1 MAVASPVP
9 ELGVEVPLKEVER
22 ELSRQMKA
30 AHGEGEAPVRRVR
43 MSNLIVY
50 CNRTDDLA
58 PMVARLTDVGL
69 VHPARV
75 LLLLGEGKPGVG
87 LAAAVKV
94 ESRRLGSTEQACTEL
109 IILRAPENR
118 VDDLAFAVRSLIIGD
133 LPINLWW
140 AANVPPPLAGQLLL
154 DLGEY
159 AQQIMYDSLGWTEPA
174 RGMAATAGWIE
185 ATERSD
191 AGRWRVVSDLNWR
204 RLKYWRRFIAQA
216 IEELEAKH
224 AIGTLTELQSE
235 HGPHAVLQAWELA
248 GWMARLLGWKIQ
260 AGRMQQ
266 NVEMAW
272 TVQARHGDVVVR
284 IKRLE
289 QGPPEVRRVR
299 MIGTLA
305 GQPAVLNLFL
315 EDENQLTLQLEG
327 VAGEPR
333 TMMLPALSPAEVVGR
348 QLSDRERDPIF
359 RESMAIAQVMAQSL
373 LM

>member
-1 MAVASPVP
+1 MTVASAVP
-9 ELGVEVPLKEVER
+9 ELGIEVPLKEVER

-43 MSNLIVY
+43 MSNLIVF

-75 LLLLGEGKPGVG
+75 LLLLGEGNPDEGIT
-87 LAAAVKV
+87 AAVKV
-94 ESRRLGSTEQACTEL
+94 ESRRLGSNEQACTEL
-109 IILRAPENR
+109 IILRAPENQ
-118 VDDLAFAVRSLIIGD
+118 VNDLAFAVRSLIIGD

-224 AIGTLTELQSE
+224 AIGTLTELQIE
-235 HGPHAVLQAWELA
+235 HGPHAVIQAWELA
-248 GWMARLLGWKIQ
+248 GWMARLLGWKIR
-260 AGRMQQ
+260 AGRIQQ

-272 TVQARHGDVVVR
+272 TVQGHHGDVVVR

-315 EDENQLTLQLEG
+315 EDENHLTLQLEG
-327 VAGEPR
+327 VSGEPR
-333 TMMLPALSPAEVVGR
+333 TMMLPALSPAEIVGR

-359 RESMAIAQVMAQSL
+359 RESMAIAQIMAQSL